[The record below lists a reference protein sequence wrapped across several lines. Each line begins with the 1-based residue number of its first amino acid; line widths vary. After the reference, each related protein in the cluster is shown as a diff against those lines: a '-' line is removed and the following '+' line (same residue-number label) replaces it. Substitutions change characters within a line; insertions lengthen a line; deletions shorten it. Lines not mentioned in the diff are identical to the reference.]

1 MSQVTDPRGFGGNR
15 EGLALVLVLLALLA
29 LLGIA
34 SAAVAAAMSQV
45 RAASVAAQVLAARAA
60 ARSGLETVLASTVGT
75 PVASVG
81 GPAVELAADTFRNNG
96 SWTVLNVRLSAEMHL
111 LGGEAA
117 TGGGIAYRHWRAAW
131 WMDPEA
137 RIATH
142 RAVVEGAGTSVAA
155 GARIETTFLLGS
167 RLHVAA
173 CGGRPVLHGV
183 FGRAGFPPTGPLSG
197 PPARAHRLGLLSW
210 PLLQSLATAN
220 LSSDPAPANPC
231 PSCWQGLVVGSGPT
245 EWKGAGRGVLAVDG
259 DLQVTAGA
267 SWTGL
272 VLAAGDVVLRDGAKV
287 TGLLRAGGRVVL
299 ESGAAVDG
307 SACAALLGLA
317 SASALRRP
325 LAVPG
330 AVWTEPF
337 ASGSQ

>member
-1 MSQVTDPRGFGGNR
+1 MTGSRSLGGSRDGF
-15 EGLALVLVLLALLA
+15 ALVLVLLALLA

-45 RAASVAAQVLAARAA
+45 RAASVAIQVLAARAA
-60 ARSGLETVLASTVGT
+60 ARSGLETVLASTVGA
-75 PVASVG
+75 PAASVG

-96 SWTVLNVRLSAEMHL
+96 AWTVLNLRLSAEMHL
-111 LGGEAA
+111 LGGQAT
-117 TGGGIAYRHWRAAW
+117 TGGVAYRHWRAAW

-142 RAVVEGAGTSVAA
+142 RAVVESAGTSVAA
-155 GARIETTFLLGS
+155 GARIETTFLLGG

-183 FGRAGFPPTGPLSG
+183 FSGAGFPPTGPLPG

-210 PLLQSLATAN
+210 PVLQSLATAK

-245 EWKGAGRGVLAVDG
+245 EWTGAGRGVLAVDG

-272 VLAAGDVVLRDGAKV
+272 VLVAGDAVLRGGAKV
-287 TGLLRAGGRVVL
+287 TGLLRAGGHAVL
-299 ESGAAVDG
+299 ESGATVDG

-330 AVWTEPF
+330 ADWTGPF
-337 ASGSQ
+337 AGGSR